1 MLTLYCILREQES
14 HMNVCMDGWIL
25 DKIRVL
31 YMNEWIQ
38 FGRETSVSSVDK
50 QVQMTVILKTREL

>member
-1 MLTLYCILREQES
+1 
-14 HMNVCMDGWIL
+14 MNEWMDGWIL

-31 YMNEWIQ
+31 HMNEWIQ

-50 QVQMTVILKTREL
+50 QVQMTVILKTREPIRKLGGRKGELK